1 MSMLVF
7 QFIADAFKVSHKQGK
22 AKWDQAKSRLGRV
35 NLKLP
40 ATTSVQPP
48 GARHGTPALN
58 ANDAA
63 KALSMVIKH
72 DPLEDFFG
80 DEQKLAWLRK
90 KVQDAGGDPST
101 VDAEVARL
109 QAEKAQKEADTQ
121 SLIVPGLNNKAVTA
135 NFRTYRQG
143 NVLFSGIPEYLRWLE
158 VEDNDG
164 HLWRDWL
171 RAEFHRARSLAPD
184 EVDDEVHY
192 IEKQLPGNSNM
203 TPMTN
208 FAGYRLINKLC
219 LHKSKIAQNQ
229 YDKAMT
235 VLGHVAVGDQRL
247 HDVIDANAASSSNEA
262 RAFVMGVNEARAQRR
277 PRSSTTTTASAVDL
291 DAMERKCLEDPSIN
305 ESMAATMLA
314 KIALARQ
321 YRDAASQQ
329 GALVKRQRIAD
340 VEKYEAEKKAE
351 KEAAVEKLQAEK
363 EAAVEKIYADRDQSQ
378 VHRATLQAER
388 QKIQDTAKAEQEE
401 RERERVHAAELAAER
416 RRQEIRQAA
425 TSGSITDAAASEMLA
440 EDRKTPILRFENWI
454 QRVLKCPAPSK
465 CSSVLKKDFNDS
477 VTRGEHVKP
486 TSHRNSITGTWN
498 LYEEHDGTHLTRLHQ
513 AIHDRRNGVSQR
525 QPSLSFSG

>member
-1 MSMLVF
+1 MSMLAF
-7 QFIADAFKVSHKQGK
+7 QFIADAFNISHKQGK

-40 ATTSVQPP
+40 DTTSVLVP

-63 KALSMVIKH
+63 KALSMVIKN
-72 DPLEDFFG
+72 DPLEEFFD

-101 VDAEVARL
+101 VDVEVARL
-109 QAEKAQKEADTQ
+109 RAEKAQREADIQ
-121 SLIVPGLNNKAVTA
+121 SLILPGLKNEAVTA
-135 NFRTYRQG
+135 NFRTYREG
-143 NVLFSGIPEYLRWLE
+143 DVLFSGIPEYLRWLDL
-158 VEDNDG
+158 EDYE
-164 HLWRDWL
+164 WRNWL
-171 RAEFHRARSLAPD
+171 RAEFHQAINSLPD
-184 EVDDEVHY
+184 EVDDEVYY

-219 LHKSKIAQNQ
+219 LHKSKIAQDMH
-229 YDKAMT
+229 DKAMKI
-235 VLGHVAVGDQRL
+235 LGHVAVGDQRL

-277 PRSSTTTTASAVDL
+277 PRSSTTTASVDL
-291 DAMERKCLEDPSIN
+291 DAMERKYLEDPTIDQDTAIN
-305 ESMAATMLA
+305 V
-314 KIALARQ
+314 LARIAYCRQ
-321 YRDAASQQ
+321 QRDAASQQ

-340 VEKYEAEKKAE
+340 VEKYEAEKR
-351 KEAAVEKLQAEK
+351 AEK
-363 EAAVEKIYADRDQSQ
+363 EAAVEKIYADRDQTQ

-425 TSGSITDAAASEMLA
+425 ASGSITDAAASEMLA
-440 EDRKTPILRFENWI
+440 EERKTPILRFENWI

-477 VTRGEHVKP
+477 VTRGEHMKP
-486 TSHRNSITGTWN
+486 ASHRNSVTGAWN
-498 LYEEHDGTHLTRLHQ
+498 LYEEHDGAHLTQLHQ

-525 QPSLSFSG
+525 QPSLLFSG

>member
-1 MSMLVF
+1 MSVLAF

-40 ATTSVQPP
+40 DTTSVLVP

-63 KALSMVIKH
+63 KALSMVIKN
-72 DPLEDFFG
+72 DPLEEFFG
-80 DEQKLAWLRK
+80 DEQKLTWLRK

-101 VDAEVARL
+101 VDVEVARL
-109 QAEKAQKEADTQ
+109 RAEKAQKEADIQ
-121 SLIVPGLNNKAVTA
+121 SLILPGLKNGTMSV
-135 NFRTYRQG
+135 NFRTFRDGDY
-143 NVLFSGIPEYLRWLE
+143 LFGAIPDYLRWLE
-158 VEDNDG
+158 VEDEYGNTWN
-164 HLWRDWL
+164 HWL
-171 RAEFHRARSLAPD
+171 RKEFQHSSYLR
-184 EVDDEVHY
+184 DDETGDEIHY
-192 IEKQLPGNSNM
+192 IEKQLPGNSRM

-208 FAGYRLINKLC
+208 FAGYRRLAKLC
-219 LHKSKIAQNQ
+219 LHKSKIAQNA
-229 YDKAMT
+229 YDSAMK
-235 VLGHVAVGDQRL
+235 LQGHMLVGDQRL

-262 RAFVMGVNEARAQRR
+262 RAFVMGVSEARAQRR
-277 PRSSTTTTASAVDL
+277 PRSSTTTASVDL
-291 DAMERKCLEDPSIN
+291 DAMERKYLEDPTIDQDTAIN
-305 ESMAATMLA
+305 V
-314 KIALARQ
+314 LARIAYCRQ
-321 YRDAASQQ
+321 QRDAASQQ
-329 GALVKRQRIAD
+329 SALVKRQRIAD
-340 VEKYEAEKKAE
+340 VEKYEAERKAD
-351 KEAAVEKLQAEK
+351 VEKLQAEK

-425 TSGSITDAAASEMLA
+425 ASGSITDAAASEMLA
-440 EDRKTPILRFENWI
+440 EDRKTLILRFENWI
-454 QRVLKCPAPSK
+454 QRVLKCPTPSK

-477 VTRGEHVKP
+477 VTRGEHTKP
-486 TSHRNSITGTWN
+486 ASHRNSVTSAWN
-498 LYEEHDGTHLTRLHQ
+498 LYEEHDGAHLTRLHQ